1 MTDDLNTTIASLQN
15 HPRWIWPLDMD
26 DEFDLTDP
34 AWLGHVATRII
45 EAGGLVDPQFRPDV
59 MARDLLTLWA
69 AQADMATLVESRRE
83 AIRSGQIDPTE
94 AVTCR
99 LAGLDWIG

>member
-1 MTDDLNTTIASLQN
+1 MTTDLASLAIQLEA
-15 HPRWIWPLDMD
+15 HPNWPPLYLVDEGLD
-26 DEFDLTDP
+26 LSKP
-34 AWLGHVATRII
+34 AWRGRIAQLVVD
-45 EAGGLVDPQFRPDV
+45 AGGLVDPHFRAEV
-59 MARDLLTLWA
+59 LARDLLTLWA
-69 AQADMATLVESRRE
+69 AQADIATLVESRRE

>member
-1 MTDDLNTTIASLQN
+1 VTDELQTLAAQIEA
-15 HPRWIWPLDMD
+15 HPNYPVIFTVHGGFNISR
-26 DEFDLTDP
+26 P
-34 AWLGHVATRII
+34 AWKGRIAQLII

-59 MARDLLTLWA
+59 LARDLLTLWA